1 MNIFKK
7 ASMLLLAAV
16 MLASCGNKNENAD
29 NTQKSAD
36 GKSVVRFAMWDKN
49 QEKS

>member
-16 MLASCGNKNENAD
+16 MLASCGNKNESAD
-29 NTQKSAD
+29 NTQKSAEV
-36 GKSVVRFAMWDKN
+36 KA
-49 QEKS
+49 